1 MVSFSSQLNIQHH
14 GGIHD
19 TVILD
24 ELIDKS
30 ALGGATGNP
39 GGLFNDT
46 SQVLMEETLINEF
59 DKEPK
64 SPVHQTQRSRPQ
76 SGIPRLS
83 KPPSMTESVNLG

>member
-30 ALGGATGNP
+30 MIGGATQVGNP
-39 GGLFNDT
+39 GGLFHDT
-46 SQVLMEETLINEF
+46 SQVLIEETLIN
-59 DKEPK
+59 D
-64 SPVHQTQRSRPQ
+64 
-76 SGIPRLS
+76 
-83 KPPSMTESVNLG
+83 